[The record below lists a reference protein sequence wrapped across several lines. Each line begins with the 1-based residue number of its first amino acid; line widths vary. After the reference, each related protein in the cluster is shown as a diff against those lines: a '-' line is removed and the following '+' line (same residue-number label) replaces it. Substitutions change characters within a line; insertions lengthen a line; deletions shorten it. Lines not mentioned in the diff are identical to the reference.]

1 MRTQFDLR
9 PADLIEKEDK
19 KRSFNP
25 IRLVVILLFLL
36 FLGST
41 GFYFMKT
48 VFAVLDLRDSVES
61 KQSEVSRLEAS
72 RGALDAEIKRLQQR
86 EKMFTDT
93 LKIMQD
99 DLPTLELFEALETCA
114 DEGMRIFDLRY
125 AAPQVVLNARADTE
139 EQITLF
145 RIELENSGVFS
156 RVSMPTSRLDEK
168 TRKVLFTLNLT
179 LLPIGQISNSAAR
192 QGGVEKR

>member
-1 MRTQFDLR
+1 MKIRFDLR
-9 PADLIEKEDK
+9 PKDLMEKEGK
-19 KRSFNP
+19 KRSFSP
-25 IRLVVILLFLL
+25 TRLLVMLLFLL
-36 FLGST
+36 FLSST

-48 VFAVLDLRDSVES
+48 VFAVLDLKDSVEY

-72 RGALDAEIKRLQQR
+72 RNALEAEIKRLQQR
-86 EKMFTDT
+86 EKVFTDT

-99 DLPTLELFEALETCA
+99 DLPTLELFEALETRA
-114 DEGMRIFDLRY
+114 EPGMRIFDLRY
-125 AAPQVVLNARADTE
+125 AAPQVILNARADTE

-145 RIELENSGVFS
+145 RVELESSGVFS
-156 RVSMPTSRLDEK
+156 RVSMPISRLDEK

-192 QGGVEKR
+192 QGGVVKR